1 MDGVAGMTTYRLS
14 LALGSSERNVY
25 TIFGI
30 TGHPLQM
37 PAAFQAPAP
46 FGGDVG
52 GTNPA
57 L

>member
-1 MDGVAGMTTYRLS
+1 MAGMTTYRLS

-30 TGHPLQM
+30 SGHPLQM
-37 PAAFQAPAP
+37 PAAFQAPPP